1 MTTRKSL
8 AQRELEEFD
17 KVFKALAHPTRRH
30 ILVVLRSKGDEMPAG
45 EIVSAFSYRWPTI
58 TRHMQ
63 LLEKSGLVSVTRS
76 GTQQLYRLNKSR
88 LKDVVGNWIKWF

>member
-1 MTTRKSL
+1 MAKKSL
-8 AQRELEEFD
+8 AQNELEDFN

-30 ILVVLRSKGDEMPAG
+30 ILVVLRSKGDQMAAG

-63 LLEKSGLVSVTRS
+63 LLQKSGLVSVTRN
-76 GTQQLYRLNKSR
+76 GTQQLYTLDKTR
-88 LKDVVGNWIKWF
+88 LKTVVGNWIKWF

>member
-1 MTTRKSL
+1 MKKSL

-30 ILVVLRSKGDEMPAG
+30 ILVVLHSKGDEMPAG
-45 EIVSAFSYRWPTI
+45 EIVSAFKFRWPTI

-63 LLEKSGLVSVTRS
+63 QLEQAGLISVTRS
-76 GTQQLYRLNKSR
+76 GTQQLYKLNKDQ
-88 LKDVVGNWIKWF
+88 LKGVIQNWIRWF